1 MAANFKVFVDGNR
14 LPAEEINNFLA
25 KQCVVQVDGQ
35 NDLAPLTEYGVRM
48 AMTLDTGAL
57 WFYTDL
63 GGWSPLD
70 IDGLLTLDEADARY
84 LTQITAEGLFLTK
97 TEGADFLTG
106 DEIATTYLAKLTAE
120 GLYLTQTDAELN
132 YLGKTEA
139 AQTYLTQLSAQG
151 LYITSSDANNTFL
164 TQSEANNLYL
174 TPQDANSTYLTLI
187 GAGQIYLSQTDA
199 SNTYITS
206 ASAGSL
212 FISKGGAA
220 GDINA
225 NSTTIDGGKITTGT
239 ISASAIS
246 AGVFTGFTI
255 QTASSGQRVVMD
267 GTNTLKFYNSS
278 NQNVGT
284 LYGGANMFYNTSGI
298 HSLSVNG
305 SAVLSINSSGI
316 ALSPGAGFNSDIPA
330 SGNITAG
337 GSIQSDTFIRSNR
350 DGTPATLHSNGGI
363 SAGSGISPG
372 AGQIIAA
379 DYISSGG
386 VVQVTK
392 MNSSTT
398 NPIVR
403 WNGNQFTRTAL
414 TFGGTSDIRIKDNIT
429 PLEDAL
435 TKVNQ
440 LNTVTFRS
448 KLIDEDDQNR
458 VGLIAQEVEA
468 INFYDVPLVSEMPTE
483 GMDNLPEDFVGDNIK
498 LINYEAFT
506 PILIKAVQ
514 ELSAKNEELE
524 ARLAALEGG
533 NG

>member
-14 LPAEEINNFLA
+14 LPAEDIMTFLA
-25 KQCVVQVDGQ
+25 RQTVVQVDGQ
-35 NDLAPLTEYGVRM
+35 NDLAPLVEHGVRM
-48 AMTLDTGAL
+48 AITTDTGQV
-57 WFYTDL
+57 WFWTDL

-84 LTQITAEGLFLTK
+84 LTQLTAEGLYLK
-97 TEGADFLTG
+97 IVDSADFVTG
-106 DEIATTYLAKLTAE
+106 DDVATTYLAKLDATGLYLSQTDAEQNYLGKTEAATTYLSQLTAQ
-120 GLYLTQTDAELN
+120 GLYLTQTDASN
-132 YLGKTEA
+132 
-139 AQTYLTQLSAQG
+139 TYLTSV
-151 LYITSSDANNTFL
+151 
-164 TQSEANNLYL
+164 
-174 TPQDANSTYLTLI
+174 
-187 GAGQIYLSQTDA
+187 
-199 SNTYITS
+199 
-206 ASAGSL
+206 SAGNI
-212 FISKGGAA
+212 FVSKGGAA
-220 GDINA
+220 TDIN
-225 NSTTIDGGKITTGT
+225 NNTTTINGGKITTGT
-239 ISASAIS
+239 IDASAIN
-246 AGVFTGFTI
+246 AGIFTGFTI

-305 SAVLSINSSGI
+305 SAVLSISSSGI

-337 GSIQSDTFIRSNR
+337 GSIQSDSFIRSNR

-363 SAGSGISPG
+363 SAGSGLSPG

-403 WNGNQFTRTAL
+403 WNGNQFSRTAL

-533 NG
+533 AN